1 MKKRYSIFL
10 FLTVFVFLA
19 CVSPALV
26 ARLSAENRNTAFS
39 VGLNLNSL
47 QKQFGDEDCLAVLEQ
62 YKASGVTAAVICE
75 EALVFD
81 GDLIA
86 LGKKSNLPLA
96 LIVDGT
102 TEKNPAFYEMLEKTL
117 KEQDVRFVGVKNRDK
132 EKQIPVSLANV
143 LKEKDVTFIV
153 MEKMSQLSN
162 ERFIGYD
169 EAISASGGR
178 IMRSYE
184 TWEEPAR
191 TISAGTSP
199 VDYADVLYHQMVNSA
214 KDRNTRFILVNQ
226 VISGT
231 ENPYEQA
238 EQTQIAIERF
248 SKDMASSGYDSKA
261 VPDYSGYAVNRRLAS
276 AGAVFIGIMMALF
289 MLHVVFKLSSA
300 ALDYICFLLGVGAFG
315 ITFLLPESLMLMYPT
330 VYAVVG
336 ACFSFTACAFL
347 GKGLADRQLSSF
359 SYTICMLA
367 VALGV
372 LVASGSVLLALLSG
386 ADYYINNLVF
396 RGVKL
401 TLLAPIAFAAGML
414 FLFYSDKSVKEQ
426 LLSLPKT
433 IKDAIAKIRIYHV
446 LLVLLVGVA
455 GVLYLMRSGN
465 SGISL
470 WENQF
475 RNFLSDISGA
485 RPRTKEFLIG
495 WPCFVLWMY
504 YMRKDSVILKWIF
517 GVGASLL
524 FASVTNTFCHVFTD
538 GGISLMRTVNGMVAS
553 LPVVLVVVAGN
564 FLVLQLAKRIH
575 KSK

>member
-10 FLTVFVFLA
+10 LLTVFVFLA

-26 ARLSAENRNTAFS
+26 ARLGAENRNTAFS
-39 VGLNLNSL
+39 VGLNLNSV
-47 QKQFGDEDCLAVLEQ
+47 QKQFGDEDCLAALEQ
-62 YKASGVTAAVICE
+62 YKAKGVTTAVVCE
-75 EALVFD
+75 EALGFD
-81 GDLIA
+81 EDLLT
-86 LGKKSNLPLA
+86 LGKKTGLPLA
-96 LIVDGT
+96 LIIDGT
-102 TEKNPAFYEMLEKTL
+102 TEKNPAFYERLKTVL
-117 KEQDVRFVGVKNRDK
+117 KEQDVHFIGVKNRDK
-132 EKQIPVSLANV
+132 EKQISLSLASL
-143 LKEKDVTFIV
+143 LKESDVTFIV

-162 ERFIGYD
+162 EQFIGYN

-178 IMRSYE
+178 IMRCYE

-191 TISAGTSP
+191 TISAGTSL

-226 VISGT
+226 IISGT
-231 ENPYEQA
+231 KNPYEQA

-248 SKDMASSGYDSKA
+248 SKNMASSGYDNKA
-261 VPDYSGYAVNRRLAS
+261 MPDYSGYTVNRRLTS

-289 MLHVVFKLSSA
+289 MLHIVFKKSSA
-300 ALDYICFLLGVGAFG
+300 LLDYICLLLGIGAVGV
-315 ITFLLPESLMLMYPT
+315 TFLLPESLVLLYPT

-336 ACFSFTACAFL
+336 ACFSFTVGAFL
-347 GKGLADRQLSSF
+347 GKRLADRQLSSF
-359 SYTICMLA
+359 SYIVCMLA
-367 VALGV
+367 IALGV
-372 LVASGSVLLALLSG
+372 LVVSGSVLLALLGG
-386 ADYYINNLVF
+386 ADYYVNDLIF

-414 FLFYSDKSVKEQ
+414 FLFYSEKSVKEQ

-433 IKDAIAKIRIYHV
+433 ITGAVAKIRIYHI
-446 LLVLLVGVA
+446 LLVLLAGAA

-504 YMRKDSVILKWIF
+504 YMRKDSVLLKWIF
-517 GVGASLL
+517 GVGAALL

-538 GGISLMRTVNGMVAS
+538 GGVSLMRTVNGLAAS
-553 LPVVLVVVAGN
+553 LPVIAVVVVGN
-564 FLVLQLAKRIH
+564 ALVLRFAERMLKR
-575 KSK
+575 K

>member
-10 FLTVFVFLA
+10 LLTVFVFLA

-26 ARLSAENRNTAFS
+26 TRLSAENRNTAFS

-47 QKQFGDEDCLAVLEQ
+47 QKQFGNEDSSVALER
-62 YKASGVTAAVICE
+62 YKASGVTAAVVCE
-75 EALVFD
+75 EALGFD
-81 GDLIA
+81 EDLLA
-86 LGKKSNLPLA
+86 LGKKSGLPLA
-96 LIVDGT
+96 LIIDGT
-102 TEKNPAFYEMLEKTL
+102 TEKNPAFYERLKTVF
-117 KEQDVRFVGVKNRDK
+117 KEQDVHFIGVKNRDK
-132 EKQIPVSLANV
+132 EKQISLSLASL
-143 LKEKDVTFIV
+143 LKESDVTFVV
-153 MEKMSQLSN
+153 METMSQLSN
-162 ERFIGYD
+162 EQFIGYD

-178 IMRSYE
+178 MMRCYE

-191 TISAGTSP
+191 TISAGTSL

-226 VISGT
+226 IISGT

-238 EQTQIAIERF
+238 KQTQIAIERF
-248 SKDMASSGYDSKA
+248 SKDMASSGYDNKA
-261 VPDYSGYAVNRRLAS
+261 MPDYSGYAVNRRLTS
-276 AGAVFIGIMMALF
+276 AGAIFIGVMMTLF
-289 MLHVVFKLSSA
+289 MLHIVCKKLS
-300 ALDYICFLLGVGAFG
+300 ALFDYLFLLLGVGAFG
-315 ITFLLPESLMLMYPT
+315 ITFLMPESLVLLYPT

-336 ACFSFTACAFL
+336 ACFSFTVCAFL
-347 GKGLADRQLSSF
+347 GRRLAGQLPSF
-359 SYTICMLA
+359 SYIVCMLA
-367 VALGV
+367 IALGV
-372 LVASGSVLLALLSG
+372 LVVSGSVLLALLGG
-386 ADYYINNLVF
+386 ADYYLNNLIF

-414 FLFYSDKSVKEQ
+414 CLFYSEKSIKE
-426 LLSLPKT
+426 LLISLPKT
-433 IKDAIAKIRIYHV
+433 VKGAVAKIRIYHI
-446 LLVLLVGVA
+446 LLVLLVGAA
-455 GVLYLMRSGN
+455 GVLYLARSGN

-524 FASVTNTFCHVFTD
+524 FASATNTFCHVFTD
-538 GGISLMRTVNGMVAS
+538 GGISLMRTANGLAAS
-553 LPVVLVVVAGN
+553 LPMIAVVVVGN
-564 FLVLQLAKRIH
+564 ALVLRFAERMLKR
-575 KSK
+575 K